1 MIRNV
6 DWNNKPSLQVR
17 DRGLGMRL
25 SGSYRGS
32 ASYIVSLISRM
43 LHIAETDIA
52 STLSG
57 ILIGA
62 ISGG

>member
-1 MIRNV
+1 
-6 DWNNKPSLQVR
+6 
-17 DRGLGMRL
+17 MRL
-25 SGSYRGS
+25 PSIE
-32 ASYIVSLISRM
+32 AWQVIVSLISRM

>member
-1 MIRNV
+1 MRIMSMETR
-6 DWNNKPSLQVR
+6 QVKI
-17 DRGLGMRL
+17 D
-25 SGSYRGS
+25 
-32 ASYIVSLISRM
+32 IVSLISRM